1 MTTVDEFRYLAGIG
15 VNFGVTD
22 NEALVIIP
30 SFAPTEEGTI
40 QMEEGTIQI
49 IHSDSESVVEYKL
62 RRISVNTS
70 SR

>member
-30 SFAPTEEGTI
+30 SFAPTEERTI
-40 QMEEGTIQI
+40 QF

-62 RRISVNTS
+62 RRISVNIS
-70 SR
+70 GR